1 MFEDIKFYIAMT
13 GVFIVAGFCK
23 GVGRARLPILYGFGV
38 RAARDSINVPAPP
51 EPMADVEIR
60 LARKQQIYTEMQ
72 QAKAAGRSYALP
84 EDWDD

>member
-1 MFEDIKFYIAMT
+1 MFEDIKFYIVMT

-23 GVGRARLPILYGFGV
+23 SVGRAKLPILSGFGV
-38 RAARDSINVPAPP
+38 RAVRDSIGVPAPL
-51 EPMADVEIR
+51 EPVSNVEIR

-72 QAKAAGRSYALP
+72 QAKASRRPYALP